1 MAPGIPEEALQ
12 ALGALGADAETAA
25 ADTGLL
31 DRLTP
36 FDAVNRQ
43 HWDVWY
49 AVVDPMDQKAH
60 AAVARGLVI
69 AEEHLRWSGG
79 SVAAAIWV
87 FRSFQRKYP
96 GAADELAEWM
106 LQHSS
111 NPWVPYGTN
120 RGGARSLTELHAQ
133 KAHDAARRVIAAED
147 TRLREDLA
155 QARREAARSLEEFR
169 QSESKAESAAR
180 NQLLVELAALP
191 LRDRL
196 LHLAADQSHP
206 LHYYPAD
213 LAAGP
218 LETLDPAGL
227 WALEQVKAKAALIP
241 RGPWR
246 QWSNALEQSPD
257 KSLDPKPL

>member
-1 MAPGIPEEALQ
+1 MAAGIPEEALQ
-12 ALGALGADAETAA
+12 AFRALGTIAEAPAA
-25 ADTGLL
+25 EPGML
-31 DRLTP
+31 DRLRP

-43 HWDVWY
+43 HWDVWF
-49 AVVDPMDQKAH
+49 AVVDPMDQTAH
-60 AAVARGLVI
+60 ATVARGLVI
-69 AEEHLRWSGG
+69 AEEQLHWSGG

-120 RGGARSLTELHAQ
+120 RGSARSLTELHAHKEQ
-133 KAHDAARRVIAAED
+133 DATRRVIAAED

-155 QARREAARSLEEFR
+155 QARREAARRLEELR
-169 QSESKAESAAR
+169 QSESKARSATR
-180 NQLLVELAALP
+180 NQLLEELAALP
-191 LRDRL
+191 LRERL
-196 LHLAADQSHP
+196 LHLASDQSHP
-206 LHYYPAD
+206 LLYYPAD

-218 LETLDPAGL
+218 LDTLDPAGR
-227 WALEQVKAKAALIP
+227 WALDQVKAKAALIT

-246 QWSNALEQSPD
+246 QWLLSAVGPTSPPPT
-257 KSLDPKPL
+257 SP